1 MGRIDAIDSLE
12 QSVQA
17 DRVATD
23 RPEAGYALNIAGVYQ
38 DSVTREWGMQNCR
51 RATQLAGED
60 RIQNRWYDVHS
71 LSDPG
76 ILQRAVQ
83 AAFEADVIVVSVYA
97 ADELPLDLYVW
108 VQVWLPRRFWRA
120 GILTALIGVA
130 ESPDAQSVR
139 TLQYLQAVASRAHL
153 DFVTEERKRPL
164 TTAAPAT
171 QNSPASG
178 SKPNAAAK

>member
-1 MGRIDAIDSLE
+1 MGRIDAVDSLE
-12 QSVQA
+12 QLVQA
-17 DRVATD
+17 DQVATD

-51 RATQLAGED
+51 RATQLAGDD
-60 RIQNRWYDVHS
+60 RVQITWHDVHS

-76 ILQRAVQ
+76 ILLRAVQ
-83 AAFEADVIVVSVYA
+83 AAFEADVIVVSIYA

-153 DFVTEERKRPL
+153 DFVTEERKRPWATPRQKL
-164 TTAAPAT
+164 RNSTVSGLKPKTA
-171 QNSPASG
+171 G
-178 SKPNAAAK
+178 K